1 MNQGSN
7 DLQISSKAG
16 ATNRPAKD
24 LITYVTTLSVFTA
37 KGKIAIGVRGR
48 GHFKIRGK
56 SPSFDSNNAKV
67 SRESQREVH
76 RNYITYHVLSTITA
90 EHKTVGSDFKR
101 QETLK

>member
-56 SPSFDSNNAKV
+56 SPSFDSNNAKIHG
-67 SRESQREVH
+67 QEVV
-76 RNYITYHVLSTITA
+76 IEAKWWSTC
-90 EHKTVGSDFKR
+90 DRRFKR
-101 QETLK
+101 I